1 MQAVCATL
9 RIVFCFE
16 IRLLGSKF
24 WFNYNR
30 FFWSVKRI
38 YTIIFKKSKKQL

>member
-9 RIVFCFE
+9 LIRLCFE

-30 FFWSVKRI
+30 FFRSVKRI